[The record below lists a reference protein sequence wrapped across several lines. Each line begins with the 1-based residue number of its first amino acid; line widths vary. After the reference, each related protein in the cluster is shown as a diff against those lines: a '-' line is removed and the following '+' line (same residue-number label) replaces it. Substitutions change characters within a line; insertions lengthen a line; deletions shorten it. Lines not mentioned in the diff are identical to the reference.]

1 MGEVHLAAHER
12 TGRRVALKLLHAR
25 HTNDARRVRRFQQ
38 EARAVLALNHPN
50 IVTVYDIEESGGEFV
65 IASELI
71 EGETLRARLSRG
83 ALAHAEA
90 LDVAAQTAAAL
101 AAAHAAGIVHRDVKP
116 ENVML
121 RPDGFVKVLDFGL
134 AKLTEK
140 AEAVKSQ
147 APTLAAVSTDPGVV
161 MGTVGYMSPEQAR
174 GRDVDA
180 RADIWSLGVVLYE
193 MLTGRA
199 PFKGE
204 TPTDTLAAIIGKE
217 PPPLARYTADAPEAL
232 EWIVTKALTKDL
244 DGRYQTAKEFLTDLK
259 RLRQQL
265 ELAAAA
271 SRSADVEAAGASA
284 RTTGAGSGAARTDG
298 GRRGATRGDASRHT
312 SSAEVILGEL
322 KRHRRGLLAA
332 GVLLALALAAA
343 GFGLYRFLRGR
354 QAAPFQTM
362 RLTRLSDTSDAADA
376 AVSPKGDFVVFVK
389 DEAGRQSLRLRQT
402 SAASSVQIAPPAEA
416 VRYVAPLFSRA
427 GDSIYFLKVAQ
438 GSNRAALY
446 RVPVLGGDERRLA
459 ENVST
464 QDTRSNFSLSPDGRE
479 VAFVRL
485 DETINRSLVIHD
497 LEGGGERT
505 LLKLSLPRFVAAPQ
519 WSPDG
524 KTIACIAGSFDAR
537 GAPGGNRAVVGVRVD
552 DGAEISVPNQNWSQA
567 RALTWLPDSSGLVVS
582 AAVSGGPL
590 QLWQLSYPEGA
601 SRRITNDLSDY
612 YGASPTADSESL
624 VSVQYNLRLNVWTAT
639 PDKNSWGLAQLTAGE
654 GRHDGEYGVSW
665 AADGRVVYHSSAT
678 GASDIWIADAD
689 GKGQRLLS
697 SGGVNVFP
705 TASPDG
711 RYVVFNSDRSGAAA
725 LWRVDMDGDHLTQL
739 TSEGAHP
746 RFSPDGRWVYYYMV
760 GALLKVPAEG
770 GEPVKIPIP
779 DDAMA
784 TAPAPSPDGRLLLS
798 RGGSAGSVVMLGGW
812 R

>member
-1 MGEVHLAAHER
+1 MDRERWRQIDGIFKAALELTDGERAAFVSRACGGDEELRAEVLSLIEHDREASLLERPAVEEAARLLAADAERGRSLEGKTFDPYRVLSRLGAGGMGEVHLAAHER

-25 HTNDARRVRRFQQ
+25 HTGDARRVRRFQQ

-140 AEAVKSQ
+140 AEAVESQ

-199 PFKGE
+199 PFTGE

-217 PPPLARYTADAPEAL
+217 QPPLARYTTDAPEAL

-259 RLRQQL
+259 RLKQQM
-265 ELAAAA
+265 EFAAAA
-271 SRSADVEAAGASA
+271 SRSADVEAVGASA

-298 GRRGATRGDASRHT
+298 GRRGATRGDEARHT

-322 KRHRRGLLAA
+322 KRHRRGLLAS

-402 SAASSVQIAPPAEA
+402 SAAGSVQIAPPAEG
-416 VRYVAPLFSRA
+416 VRYVSPLFSRA
-427 GDSIYFLKVAQ
+427 GDSIYFLNVAQ

-446 RVPVLGGDERRLA
+446 RVNTLGGDERRLA

-464 QDTRSNFSLSPDGRE
+464 QDTRSNFSL
-479 VAFVRL
+479 
-485 DETINRSLVIHD
+485 
-497 LEGGGERT
+497 
-505 LLKLSLPRFVAAPQ
+505 
-519 WSPDG
+519 
-524 KTIACIAGSFDAR
+524 
-537 GAPGGNRAVVGVRVD
+537 
-552 DGAEISVPNQNWSQA
+552 
-567 RALTWLPDSSGLVVS
+567 
-582 AAVSGGPL
+582 
-590 QLWQLSYPEGA
+590 
-601 SRRITNDLSDY
+601 
-612 YGASPTADSESL
+612 
-624 VSVQYNLRLNVWTAT
+624 
-639 PDKNSWGLAQLTAGE
+639 
-654 GRHDGEYGVSW
+654 
-665 AADGRVVYHSSAT
+665 
-678 GASDIWIADAD
+678 
-689 GKGQRLLS
+689 
-697 SGGVNVFP
+697 
-705 TASPDG
+705 
-711 RYVVFNSDRSGAAA
+711 
-725 LWRVDMDGDHLTQL
+725 
-739 TSEGAHP
+739 
-746 RFSPDGRWVYYYMV
+746 SPDGRWVYYYMV

-784 TAPAPSPDGRLLLS
+784 TAPAPSPDGRLLACNYLQRGPGAQFRLAVMPAEGGAPVRVFDTPTNPIKTLRWTPDGSAVLYVVNRRGVTNVWKQPIDGGPPAPLTSFASDDILDFDVARDGRLLLS